1 MELFVKLL
9 IAAPVF
15 VLQYQI
21 NCLKNSWHKVGKETG
36 VPISAM
42 HEHTDG
48 VRSGY
53 RFA

>member
-1 MELFVKLL
+1 MELFVKTL

-21 NCLKNSWHKVGKETG
+21 NCLRNSWHNEDKETG
-36 VPISAM
+36 VPFSAM

-48 VRSGY
+48 VRSGCG
-53 RFA
+53 FA